1 MVQGFK
7 NIVKKGNTVSMEY
20 AIVIN
25 EDWNDYVILND
36 GTKVDLTVET
46 SSDDLFEK
54 YKDNPKEGMKV
65 AIDIMLNVNEEN
77 EKELFELY
85 DINLEKYLN
94 AYKLKNNR
102 SVKRRTN

>member
-54 YKDNPKEGMKV
+54 YKDKIDNEYTLVFEKQKDGHYIFKEAK
-65 AIDIMLNVNEEN
+65 
-77 EKELFELY
+77 
-85 DINLEKYLN
+85 
-94 AYKLKNNR
+94 
-102 SVKRRTN
+102 

>member
-1 MVQGFK
+1 MK
-7 NIVKKGNTVSMEY
+7 
-20 AIVIN
+20 
-25 EDWNDYVILND
+25 
-36 GTKVDLTVET
+36 
-46 SSDDLFEK
+46 FEK

-94 AYKLKNNR
+94 AYNLKNNS

>member
-1 MVQGFK
+1 
-7 NIVKKGNTVSMEY
+7 
-20 AIVIN
+20 
-25 EDWNDYVILND
+25 
-36 GTKVDLTVET
+36 
-46 SSDDLFEK
+46 
-54 YKDNPKEGMKV
+54 MKV

-94 AYKLKNNR
+94 TYKLKNNS

>member
-1 MVQGFK
+1 MSKSDYYDVLGVSKGATEAEIKSAFR
-7 NIVKKGNTVSMEY
+7 KKAKEFHP
-20 AIVIN
+20 
-25 EDWNDYVILND
+25 DLN
-36 GTKVDLTVET
+36 
-46 SSDDLFEK
+46 
-54 YKDNPKEGMKV
+54 KDNPKEGMKV

-94 AYKLKNNR
+94 AYKLKNNS